1 MADLRR
7 KKTAKGTIVHQVRY
21 RNSSTKSGYAY
32 RNFETVKQ
40 ARKFLSLV
48 HQKSSIG
55 LSQSAVR
62 TIDDAVAAWLDICQN
77 EGLNG
82 GEPVTRYTLQN
93 YTYRSGFVLAYEW
106 PKEIWQLTAPDIVSF
121 RSWLL
126 RNTPSRETAQKVM
139 VTLHSIM
146 KEMAIRGVIA
156 TNIATG
162 ITIRADSRYG
172 DPITIPT
179 AAEIRALLWAADS
192 LANSS
197 NGQTARAWQR
207 YRPMLYLAIDSGMR
221 PQEYLA
227 LPTHAISE
235 TGINVIQ
242 ALDGGERRISVPKT
256 KAGRRHIAISESTL
270 DMVSHYAR
278 WHAPENPHN
287 LVFPTEK
294 GTWQTRRN
302 WQRRAFNIACL
313 EAGLVNKTIE
323 DGKTLIRPKFRPYDL
338 RHFFAS
344 MLIAQKLDLKRIQ
357 SMMGH
362 ESVKTTLDTYGHL
375 IEGEVAGAPQPGLV
389 AMLGDEVDVASCGS
403 KTPSH

>member
-21 RNSSTKSGYAY
+21 RSPSTKSGYAY

-40 ARKFLSLV
+40 AKEFLSHV
-48 HQKSSIG
+48 RQKSSNG
-55 LSQSAVR
+55 LSQSTIR
-62 TIDDAVAAWLDICQN
+62 TVDDAVGAWLDICQS

-93 YTYRSGFVLAYEW
+93 YSYRSGFVLGFEW

-126 RNTPSRETAQKVM
+126 RNAPSRETAQKVM
-139 VTLHSIM
+139 ITLHSVM

-162 ITIRADSRYG
+162 ITIRMDSRY
-172 DPITIPT
+172 DEPITIPT
-179 AAEIRALLWAADS
+179 TAEIKALLWAADS

-227 LPTHAISE
+227 LPRHAITE
-235 TGINVIQ
+235 AGINVVQ

-256 KAGRRHIAISESTL
+256 KAGRRHINISESTM
-270 DMVSHYAR
+270 DMVSHYASR
-278 WHAPENPHN
+278 HAPENPFD

-302 WQRRAFNIACL
+302 WQRRGFNIACL
-313 EAGLVNKTIE
+313 EAGLVSKTVE
-323 DGKTLIRPKFRPYDL
+323 GGKTLIRPKFRPYDL

-362 ESVKTTLDTYGHL
+362 ESIKTTLDTYGHL
-375 IEGEVAGAPQPGLV
+375 IGDEEASAPRPGLV
-389 AMLGDEVDVASCGS
+389 AMLGDKVDVASCGS
-403 KTPSH
+403 EATSL